1 MERVAWHRCQDLS
14 VMKRSLWGC
23 VSGHGNWILVMYK
36 RINQIS
42 MFIEDN
48 GSQVSPFQRRE
59 LQI

>member
-14 VMKRSLWGC
+14 VMKRSLW
-23 VSGHGNWILVMYK
+23 GHGNWILVMYK